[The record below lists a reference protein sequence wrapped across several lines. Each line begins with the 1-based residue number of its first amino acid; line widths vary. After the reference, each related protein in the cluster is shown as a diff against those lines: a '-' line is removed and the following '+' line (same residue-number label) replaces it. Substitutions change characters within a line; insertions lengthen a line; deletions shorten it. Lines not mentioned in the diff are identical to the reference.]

1 MMKSWVERLPE
12 AERGTYEQLGYH
24 TRQTMGSRPALLIID
39 CTYGFTGS
47 RPLPLEQA
55 TQEYRTSCGEAAWE
69 AMSAIRQAA
78 GRFRELQL
86 PVVYTVMDL
95 RQGTYAGTATKPK
108 SVTHEAHE
116 LFNQFAEDIRPL
128 DREWVMPKT
137 KASAFFHTPLLSYLI
152 RQQVDALV
160 LCGGSTSGCVR
171 ATAVD
176 GFSNGFPCFVME
188 DGCFDRSRFAHENN
202 LYDLDAKYASVLTW
216 EQLKPSI
223 SANRLP

>member
-1 MMKSWVERLPE
+1 MSKDWIQRLPE
-12 AERGTYEQLGYH
+12 AERGMYEKLGYH
-24 TRQTMGSRPALLIID
+24 THQAMGKRPALLIID

-78 GRFRELQL
+78 EAFRALQL
-86 PVVYTVMDL
+86 PIVYTVMDL
-95 RQGTYAGTATKPK
+95 KQGAYAGTATKPK
-108 SVTHEAHE
+108 YVSHEVQHD
-116 LFNQFAEDIRPL
+116 FNEFAPCIRPL
-128 DREWVMPKT
+128 EHEWVMPKT

-152 RQQVDALV
+152 KQKADALV

-176 GFSNGFPCFVME
+176 GFSNGFPCFVLE
-188 DGCFDRSRFAHENN
+188 DGCFDRSRFAHDNN
-202 LYDLDAKYASVLTW
+202 LYDMDAKYATVLTW
-216 EQLKPSI
+216 EEMKPLFTDHGI
-223 SANRLP
+223 